1 MNTNLNRLWAIV
13 DVETAD
19 VLYST
24 VQYSKAQKQLAYYQ
38 RQIQDDKGN
47 VYPACIEVYCRNLKL
62 VRYDLARHYVEPTF
76 GSCLKSALVGSLPKV

>member
-38 RQIQDDKGN
+38 RMEKDECGKE
-47 VYPACIEVYCRNLKL
+47 YPACPHTFFRDLKL